1 MENTLSGKPALLE
14 FLRANETGEYTSD
27 DTCSSLFHSFS
38 FEFVRVSLAL
48 LSSTLLFVFA
58 CILLREERDV
68 FLNFTTHLTDSPSLC
83 ISLCIIQGA
92 DVFAR
97 AKIEPLSS
105 GLSFLDQHKSL
116 KHSQV
121 IEACGLGGSGKTELL
136 IQTAVGAILPKT
148 LHDIPFNG
156 SEKGCILIDL
166 DGKFDTLR
174 FLEVLQ
180 ARIKE
185 TLQIYHREGR
195 AGAAAKEEQQQ
206 PENEITRESIF
217 DDCHNVSLS
226 RFRLIRC
233 YSSIDLLKCLTIME
247 KDEKFMQFPSLSEHH
262 VENSNRNNNSKNN
275 NNNNNNTTPVRL
287 VLVDNVAAFY
297 WIDRASRRDK
307 NAPFNLQNVHFSV
320 GQKMLTVARKRRVTF
335 LCTKTTTKLD
345 PIGSRHK
352 DFLPLPWS
360 KCVTQR
366 LLLDRRDSKNGI
378 VSWDNPAERN
388 SCGYSITPGGIRVD

>member
-1 MENTLSGKPALLE
+1 M
-14 FLRANETGEYTSD
+14 
-27 DTCSSLFHSFS
+27 
-38 FEFVRVSLAL
+38 
-48 LSSTLLFVFA
+48 
-58 CILLREERDV
+58 
-68 FLNFTTHLTDSPSLC
+68 
-83 ISLCIIQGA
+83 
-92 DVFAR
+92 
-97 AKIEPLSS
+97 
-105 GLSFLDQHKSL
+105 

-136 IQTAVGAILPKT
+136 IQTAVGAILPKV
-148 LHDIPFNG
+148 LHNIPFDG
-156 SEKGCILIDL
+156 SERGCVLIDL

-185 TLQIYHREGR
+185 RLQIHHREGKQ
-195 AGAAAKEEQQQ
+195 GIDVENEERQQ
-206 PENEITRESIF
+206 PENVITRESIF

-226 RFRLIRC
+226 RFRLMRC
-233 YSSIDLLKCLTIME
+233 YSNIDLLKCLTIME
-247 KDEKFMQFPSLSEHH
+247 KDEKFMQFPSLSEQHL
-262 VENSNRNNNSKNN
+262 ENSNRNNNNN
-275 NNNNNNTTPVRL
+275 NNNNNMTPVRL

-320 GQKMLTVARKRRVTF
+320 GQKMLTIARKRRVTF

-345 PIGSRHK
+345 PIGTKHK

-366 LLLDRRDSKNGI
+366 LLLDRRDSKNSI
-378 VSWDNPAERN
+378 VRWDNPAERN
-388 SCGYSITPGGIRVD
+388 SCAYSITPGGIRAD